1 MQTRK
6 CLQQQQHAHRT
17 TRIQK
22 SQRHHHKKGHYELD
36 LSLPI
41 HRFAA
46 ARLRDQAH
54 SEPAPEGAATWLNL
68 VLDDFSG

>member
-1 MQTRK
+1 MT
-6 CLQQQQHAHRT
+6 
-17 TRIQK
+17 
-22 SQRHHHKKGHYELD
+22 SPPSKKGHYELD

-68 VLDDFSG
+68 VLDDFSGWESGAWGGEER